1 MACLTEQKEKRYSMT
16 NANRIMAMGILLVT
30 SMSAA
35 RAAEETL
42 AVSWKMAARAAYSTM
57 TITNVETAVLD
68 PENWD
73 KSYPGERYFDA
84 IRPMLVRFPGAA
96 EAISATLREGY
107 AVEKAELVLDWEKQE
122 GAGPERGRHGWGAE
136 EEYAKRPGE
145 WSALARGVLRPW
157 SAANRNNAPTAI
169 AFIKDAGFWDKICGW
184 SDGKDRLTTVCGP
197 LPLHAKSPLAAIDVT
212 TVLSDPRYGRD
223 LGARLRALEQQGFA
237 VQKLELVDVKY
248 NGQEGGW
255 FDVYSWRVGTG
266 YMKIWVRPPALRLVF
281 RKATKADTVKL
292 PPPLEFDALVAKLKA
307 KPEGRPAMRLPDDW
321 AAKIQR
327 FNTKPID
334 MPDWMWARRNEL
346 VGIWGWNLGRFNADG
361 LVNSDTNKF
370 FREMTSYLH
379 LAPHQWEGHLTSDFI
394 LAPRALSD
402 FFPPAALDYAKV
414 YWAGWT
420 HPDVEDVENPRM
432 RSYFRSYPRSVGTQN
447 FSINSIAGCTLAGDL
462 LQAPWVQADARYG
475 IENLV
480 LRNWGFY
487 GGANQEVGDTYYQ
500 ALSVAGLG
508 IIAKYAEDPFDRL
521 MGEIARDRQVEQLIS
536 VFHPGLRRLTYPNGR
551 GELKYQ
557 MLYQDGPY
565 HAIHSLSRKGALVH
579 LDMNKPGADMH
590 HIQVFGGEGPPARY
604 ALLMPWGPEEWANI
618 VDDKPLPWT
627 TYARWWHFAPDNAPG
642 GWHVQ
647 SLGHHYALGS
657 RTEQHGHNVVTP
669 VTAQWRREAGTV
681 TNMEQLS
688 TLQMNYTVNGV
699 FAQAMIQ
706 VAAVQQGGKIL
717 AMASQ
722 PPRNN
727 MMALPNPDYAGG
739 WRAKDPNYNPK
750 AVSAAGA
757 AITIT
762 SFGDVSKR
770 EVWIGDRKV
779 DALSGNASPANPDP
793 KFSWDRYLVSGSNS
807 VFAKDGETIC
817 VKDGVS
823 YAAIRPVALDPL
835 ERDQQVEVAY
845 EWPVIYVY
853 AFVYRSSKG
862 LNLDDLYTDKDRR
875 ATAGFVIEV
884 GDETEYGSFDSFRKH
899 VAGTKLDSAWNAG
912 KRCYDMAYRS
922 GTNTL
927 EMGYR
932 VWDQGTTF
940 YGGDAGPK
948 YVRVNGN
955 EDYGY
960 PLSIQRDSPW
970 SVQGMGGRIEKAGAA
985 VESEKNH
992 RTYLLSETKSGTYTG
1007 YNPLPDPIFWRFLL
1021 PGGAKVRADGRV
1033 GLLRVRA
1040 RPQENT
1046 LWIDYRLKPGQDQR
1060 PDLAQ
1065 ALVLEGFHDAPT
1077 VILNDQPIRKLG
1089 QLDLNDHKGWFVPLR
1104 EGIRARDVPGRL
1116 VAADA
1121 LWTKTDAEPAAF
1133 FQDWYAV
1140 GPFDNSD
1147 FAGSNFQLKDFGP
1160 EKGLNLGAS
1169 YQGVAQGTNGF
1180 VPATVKWAP
1189 LLATNEPAMSDQA
1202 LSLNGRFEPTRGV
1215 LAYLAASIVSET
1227 DQTVYLLAGSDE
1239 RLGVWIN
1246 GERLIFDRGWRLAY
1260 RDQDWTPVKLKK
1272 GENSVL
1278 VKMSHGHE
1286 SWRLYFRLADAN
1298 GLPAQGIRYKGAH

>member
-1 MACLTEQKEKRYSMT
+1 MISAKRML
-16 NANRIMAMGILLVT
+16 AFGVLLAT
-30 SMSAA
+30 SAVAA
-35 RAAEETL
+35 PVDL
-42 AVSWKMAARAAYSTM
+42 PVV

-68 PENWD
+68 PANWD
-73 KSYPGERYFDA
+73 KGFPGERYFDA

-96 EAISATLREGY
+96 EAIHAKLTEGY
-107 AVEKAELVLDWEKQE
+107 AIEKAELVLEWAKQE

-136 EEYAKRPGE
+136 GEYTKNPGE
-145 WSALARGVLRPW
+145 WSALARGVLKPW
-157 SAANRNNAPTAI
+157 SAADSNNLPTAN
-169 AFIKDAGFWDKICGW
+169 AFIKNAGFWDKICGW
-184 SDGKDRLTTVCGP
+184 SDGKDRLAAVCGP
-197 LPLHAKSPLAAIDVT
+197 LPLHAKSPQAALDVT
-212 TVLSDPRYGRD
+212 AALSDPLYGRD

-237 VQKLELVDVKY
+237 VQKLELVDDKY
-248 NGQEGGW
+248 NSQEGGW

-266 YMKIWVRPPALRLVF
+266 YMKIWVHPPSLRVAF
-281 RKATKADTVKL
+281 RKATKAEAATL
-292 PPPLEFDALVAKLKA
+292 PPPLDFESLAAGLKA

-321 AAKIQR
+321 AVKMQR
-327 FNTKPID
+327 FNTKPAD
-334 MPDWMWARRNEL
+334 MPDWMWTRRNEL

-361 LVNSDTNKF
+361 LINGDTNKF
-370 FREMTSYLH
+370 FRAMSSLLLEP
-379 LAPHQWEGHLTSDFI
+379 PHTWEGHLTSDLI
-394 LAPRALSD
+394 LAPRALGD
-402 FFPPAALDYAKV
+402 FFPPAVMDYEKV
-414 YWAGWT
+414 FWTGWM
-420 HPDVEDVENPRM
+420 HPEVEDIENPRM

-447 FSINSIAGCTLAGDL
+447 FSINSIAGCTLAGDFL
-462 LQAPWVQADARYG
+462 NAPYVKADALYG

-508 IIAKYAEDPFDRL
+508 IIAKYADDPFGRL
-521 MGEIARDRQVEQLIS
+521 AGEIARDRQVEQLIS
-536 VFHPGLRRLTYPNGR
+536 VFHPGLRRLTYPMGR

-557 MLYQDGPY
+557 LLLQDGPY
-565 HAIHSLSRKGALVH
+565 HAVHSLSRQGALID
-579 LDMNKPGADMH
+579 LDMKKPGADIH
-590 HIQVFGGEGPPARY
+590 HLPVFGQEGPPARY

-627 TYARWWHFAPDNAPG
+627 TYARWLHFSPDNGPA

-657 RTEQHGHNVVTP
+657 RTEQHGLNPVTP
-669 VTAQWRREAGTV
+669 VTAQWRRDAGVV

-717 AMASQ
+717 AMASE

-727 MMALPNPDYAGG
+727 MTSLPNPDYAGG

-750 AVSAAGA
+750 SVNAAGA

-770 EVWIGDRKV
+770 EVWIGNRKV
-779 DALSGNASPANPDP
+779 DQLSGYASPANPDP
-793 KFSWDRYLVSGSNS
+793 KFQWDKYLVSGTNS
-807 VFAKDGETIC
+807 VFAKEGETIC

-823 YAAIRPVALDPL
+823 YTAIRPVVLDPL
-835 ERDQQVEVAY
+835 DRDQPIEVAY

-853 AFVYRSSKG
+853 AFVYRNSKG
-862 LNLDDLYTDKDRR
+862 LNLDDLYSGKDRR
-875 ATAGFVIEV
+875 ATAGFVVEV
-884 GDETEYGSFDSFRKH
+884 GDETEYGSFDRFRKH
-899 VAGTKLDSAWNAG
+899 VAEAKLDSTWNAA

-922 GTNTL
+922 GNDTL

-932 VWDQGTTF
+932 VWDVDSTM
-940 YGGDAGPK
+940 YGGDAGPR
-948 YVRVNGN
+948 YIRVNGR

-970 SVQGMGGRIEKAGAA
+970 SVQGLGGRIEKAGAV

-992 RTYLLSETKSGTYTG
+992 RTYLLAETKSGTYTG
-1007 YNPLPDPIFWRFLL
+1007 YNPLPDPIFWRLTL

-1040 RPQENT
+1040 RPQENK
-1046 LWIDYRLKPGQDQR
+1046 LWIDYRLKPGQEQR
-1060 PDLAQ
+1060 MDLAQ
-1065 ALVLEGFHDAPT
+1065 ALVLEGFSDAPS
-1077 VILNDQPIRKLG
+1077 VVLNDQPAGKPGRVELSG
-1089 QLDLNDHKGWFVPLR
+1089 RKGWFVPLR
-1104 EGIRARDVPGRL
+1104 DGVRGEAIADRL
-1116 VAADA
+1116 LAADA
-1121 LWTKTDAEPAAF
+1121 LWTKTDTEAMPAF

-1140 GPFDNSD
+1140 GPFDNAD

-1160 EKGLNLGAS
+1160 EKGLDLKAS

-1180 VPATVKWAP
+1180 VATPVKWRAILAEGQPALSEQP
-1189 LLATNEPAMSDQA
+1189 LSLVEHFEPA
-1202 LSLNGRFEPTRGV
+1202 RGV
-1215 LAYLAASIVSET
+1215 IAYLAASLVS
-1227 DQTVYLLAGSDE
+1227 DADRTVCLRTGSDE

-1246 GERLIFDRGWRLAY
+1246 GERLVYNRGWRLAY
-1260 RDQDWTPVKLKK
+1260 RDQDWTPVHLKK
-1272 GENSVL
+1272 GTNPVL
-1278 VKMSHGHE
+1278 IKMSHGYE
-1286 SWRLYFRLADAN
+1286 SWRLYFRVTDGD
-1298 GLPAQGIRYKGAH
+1298 GLPVAGVQYQGAHAAK